1 MPHFVL
7 YQLLTNEK
15 KKTMKNNMKIL
26 IGAVVLVAGAFMINS
41 CSSNAPKSPAST
53 ESPTSGKIKL
63 AVDESFTQL
72 FDTEIYTFHQF
83 YTDATIT
90 PEYMPEVDVMNAFLD
105 DSVRNIVTCR
115 PLTKEENDFLAS
127 KQLVGRSTVIAHD
140 AIAFITNNA
149 NLDTMVSYN
158 TIKNVFTGKISK
170 WEQFGKHNKGEI
182 KVVFDNNKSANAR
195 YLKERLSLKELPKNC
210 YAVDKNSEVLEYV
223 KKNKNAL
230 GVISVNWISDKDDS
244 LTNKFLKEVRV
255 LAIGAELDD
264 NPYEFYRPYQAY
276 VATKDYPFIRDV
288 YMISRESFLGLG
300 SGFISFVAGEKGQR
314 IILKSGMVPATMPLR
329 VIEMNKQ

>member
-1 MPHFVL
+1 M
-7 YQLLTNEK
+7 
-15 KKTMKNNMKIL
+15 MKNSIKIL
-26 IGAVVLVAGAFMINS
+26 VGVTFAAGLFFVNS
-41 CSSNAPKSPAST
+41 CSSNAPKTPVST
-53 ESPTSGKIKL
+53 ESPTSGKITI

-72 FDTEIYTFHQF
+72 FDTEVFTFGKF
-83 YTDATIT
+83 YVDATVT
-90 PEYMPEVDVMNAFLD
+90 PKYMPEVDVLNAFLD

-127 KQLVGRSTVIAHD
+127 KQLTGRSTIVAHD
-140 AIAFITNNA
+140 AIAFIINNG
-149 NLDTMVSYN
+149 NLDTLVSYN
-158 TIKNVFTGKISK
+158 TIKDVFTGKVSK

-195 YLKERLSLKELPKNC
+195 YLKERLGLKSEFPKNC
-210 YAVDKNSEVLEYV
+210 YAVNKNSEVLEYV

-255 LAIGAELDD
+255 LAIGAEYDD

-276 VATKDYPFIRDV
+276 IATKDYPFIRDV

-329 VIEMNKQ
+329 VIELNKQ

>member
-1 MPHFVL
+1 
-7 YQLLTNEK
+7 
-15 KKTMKNNMKIL
+15 MKNSIKIFV
-26 IGAVVLVAGAFMINS
+26 GATSLAVGMFFVNS
-41 CSSNAPKSPAST
+41 CSSNAPKTPVST
-53 ESPTSGKIKL
+53 ESPTSGKITI

-83 YTDATIT
+83 YTDASIT
-90 PEYMPEVDVMNAFLD
+90 PKYMPEVDVMNAFLD

-115 PLTKEENDFLAS
+115 PLTKEENDFLSS
-127 KQLVGRSTVIAHD
+127 KQLVGRATTIAHD
-140 AIAFITNNA
+140 AIAFITNNS
-149 NLDTMVSYN
+149 NLDTLVSYN
-158 TIKNVFTGKISK
+158 TIKDVFTGKITK
-170 WEQFGKHNKGEI
+170 WEKFGKHNKGEI
-182 KVVFDNNKSANAR
+182 KVVFDNNKSANVR
-195 YLKERLSLKELPKNC
+195 YLKERLGIKTELPKYC

-223 KKNKNAL
+223 KKNKNAI
-230 GVISVNWISDKDDS
+230 GIISVNWISDKDDS
-244 LTNKFLKEVRV
+244 LTHKFLKDVRV
-255 LAIGAELDD
+255 LAIGAEFDE